1 MIRFRR
7 MIRLL
12 IVATTFSAMLIA
24 GTGVA
29 AAFQTPSV
37 PSGGT
42 QIVSVT
48 TKDGWVVCG
57 DKRLYD
63 VIRGDRDVA
72 QKVRNAGNVAIFD
85 ATGASIIADISEGD
99 VFNAEDVV
107 DRFLS
112 NEKFVDEPGFWQN
125 LLTYL
130 TGTLKE
136 TLRIHPLSRH
146 GGVDT
151 SFLLQFYWID
161 TDGTLVTLNSRVDYS
176 DSENI
181 RIEQTAYRSGDEFA
195 SSGFAGEKFLYEEIV
210 SGTNPEFDDLRR
222 DKQIRRL
229 LERPKK
235 MDVTSMDAVAFARR
249 FIRLASERGPLLNPG
264 MQHISPASDC
274 LSLDANGV
282 HTLP

>member
-1 MIRFRR
+1 MAG
-7 MIRLL
+7 MLL
-12 IVATTFSAMLIA
+12 PPLLSILIGIVMQEPA
-24 GTGVA
+24 
-29 AAFQTPSV
+29 V

-99 VFNAEDVV
+99 VFNAEDEV

-125 LLTYL
+125 LLSYL

-136 TLRIHPLSRH
+136 TLRIHPL
-146 GGVDT
+146 
-151 SFLLQFYWID
+151 
-161 TDGTLVTLNSRVDYS
+161 
-176 DSENI
+176 
-181 RIEQTAYRSGDEFA
+181 
-195 SSGFAGEKFLYEEIV
+195 
-210 SGTNPEFDDLRR
+210 
-222 DKQIRRL
+222 
-229 LERPKK
+229 
-235 MDVTSMDAVAFARR
+235 
-249 FIRLASERGPLLNPG
+249 
-264 MQHISPASDC
+264 
-274 LSLDANGV
+274 
-282 HTLP
+282 

>member
-1 MIRFRR
+1 MS
-7 MIRLL
+7 RLL
-12 IVATTFSAMLIA
+12 IIATTFSAMLIA

-29 AAFQTPSV
+29 RVIEFLQTPSV

-85 ATGASIIADISEGD
+85 ATGASIIADITEGD
-99 VFNAEDVV
+99 VFNAEDEV

-112 NEKFVDEPGFWQN
+112 NEKFSDEPGFWQH

-130 TGTLKE
+130 SGRLKE
-136 TLRIHPLSRH
+136 TLRIHPLSGP
-146 GGVDT
+146 GGVGI

-161 TDGTLVTLNSRVDYS
+161 KDGTLVTLNSRVDYS

-181 RIEQTAYRSGDEFA
+181 RIVQTAYRSGGDDFA
-195 SSGFAGEKFLYEEIV
+195 SSGFAGEKFLYEEIL
-210 SGTNPEFDDLRR
+210 SGTNPEFDDLRK
-222 DKQIRRL
+222 DAQIKRF

-235 MDVTSMDAVAFARR
+235 LDVTSTDAEAFARR

-274 LSLDANGV
+274 LSLDTNGV
-282 HTLP
+282 HTLQQ

>member
-1 MIRFRR
+1 MTRPF
-7 MIRLL
+7 
-12 IVATTFSAMLIA
+12 IVATTFLMMLIA
-24 GTGVA
+24 GRGVA
-29 AAFQTPSV
+29 TATEFVQKRAV

-85 ATGASIIADISEGD
+85 ATGAPIIADSTEGD
-99 VFNAEDVV
+99 VFNAEDEV
-107 DRFLS
+107 DRFLR
-112 NEKFVDEPGFWQN
+112 NEKFIDEPGFWQN
-125 LLTYL
+125 LLNYITR
-130 TGTLKE
+130 TLKE
-136 TLRIHPLSRH
+136 TLRTHPLSRSS
-146 GGVDT
+146 GLDI

-161 TDGTLVTLNSRVDYS
+161 SDGILVTLNSRVYYS

-210 SGTNPEFDDLRR
+210 SGTNPAFDDLRT
-222 DKQIRRL
+222 DTQIRRF
-229 LERPKK
+229 LERPRRL
-235 MDVTSMDAVAFARR
+235 DVTSTDAEAFARR
-249 FIRLASERGPLLNPG
+249 FIRLASERGPLLDPG

-282 HTLP
+282 HTLQQ